1 MILEEKSHHSQ
12 KSDPGYK
19 SPYSRK
25 LDLNLPHSREKLDL
39 LISRIAE
46 ILKDEILK
54 SGIRRKEGE
63 TELRILV
70 QSSQAGAIIGTK
82 GTTVKTLREV
92 GLIFRKKNY

>member
-1 MILEEKSHHSQ
+1 M
-12 KSDPGYK
+12 
-19 SPYSRK
+19 
-25 LDLNLPHSREKLDL
+25 DL
-39 LISRIAE
+39 LIKKIAD
-46 ILKDEILK
+46 ILKDEIMK

-92 GLIFRKKNY
+92 TSSNTTPEKSQKWSWLGMFMLNLTF

>member
-1 MILEEKSHHSQ
+1 MCHVIIL
-12 KSDPGYK
+12 
-19 SPYSRK
+19 
-25 LDLNLPHSREKLDL
+25 NFFSREKLDL
-39 LISRIAE
+39 LIKKIAD
-46 ILKDEILK
+46 ILKDEIMK

-92 GLIFRKKNY
+92 RTSNLTPKIPENDHD

>member
-1 MILEEKSHHSQ
+1 M
-12 KSDPGYK
+12 
-19 SPYSRK
+19 
-25 LDLNLPHSREKLDL
+25 NFSREKLDL
-39 LISRIAE
+39 LIKKIAD
-46 ILKDEILK
+46 ILKDEIMK

-92 GLIFRKKNY
+92 RTPTPTQKTFRSIISTTCANLIITYFQDFE

>member
-1 MILEEKSHHSQ
+1 M
-12 KSDPGYK
+12 
-19 SPYSRK
+19 
-25 LDLNLPHSREKLDL
+25 
-39 LISRIAE
+39 
-46 ILKDEILK
+46 K

-92 GLIFRKKNY
+92 RTSNTTPEKSQKSS

>member
-1 MILEEKSHHSQ
+1 M
-12 KSDPGYK
+12 
-19 SPYSRK
+19 
-25 LDLNLPHSREKLDL
+25 
-39 LISRIAE
+39 
-46 ILKDEILK
+46 K

-92 GLIFRKKNY
+92 RTSNSTPSGKSRNFNQKWLFWHFL

>member
-1 MILEEKSHHSQ
+1 M
-12 KSDPGYK
+12 
-19 SPYSRK
+19 
-25 LDLNLPHSREKLDL
+25 DL
-39 LISRIAE
+39 LIKKIAD
-46 ILKDEILK
+46 ILKDEIMK

-92 GLIFRKKNY
+92 TSSNTTPENPKITMPRVVHAKVDLLAPFDVRAHIFRVDLEVS

>member
-1 MILEEKSHHSQ
+1 MIIK
-12 KSDPGYK
+12 
-19 SPYSRK
+19 
-25 LDLNLPHSREKLDL
+25 NFSREKLDL
-39 LISRIAE
+39 LIKKIAD
-46 ILKDEILK
+46 ILKDEIMK

-92 GLIFRKKNY
+92 RSPNTTPPKIQKWP

>member
-1 MILEEKSHHSQ
+1 M
-12 KSDPGYK
+12 
-19 SPYSRK
+19 
-25 LDLNLPHSREKLDL
+25 DL

-92 GLIFRKKNY
+92 CSILLPFLDRIRIGHKDTKIAHNLSYSLVVQKSR

>member
-1 MILEEKSHHSQ
+1 M
-12 KSDPGYK
+12 
-19 SPYSRK
+19 
-25 LDLNLPHSREKLDL
+25 DL
-39 LISRIAE
+39 LIKKIAD
-46 ILKDEILK
+46 ILKDEIMK

-92 GLIFRKKNY
+92 RINSIEVLRA